1 MRVLVALSA
10 IPYSDGEAIDVVS
23 YAVVKH
29 LASSKHEIVVQAIIR
44 EGRTAVQDER
54 EVALRQTLSEFVNV
68 KILPSIY
75 IGDYYTAPS
84 RLENLLGYAMALLRG
99 LPLLRSVIN
108 PFFFPAL
115 AVRNVFHKRVK
126 DSSPDVIASIWS
138 WEALALSFDID
149 DIPKYV
155 YYGNPNHKPL
165 ESQLDAAD
173 LFGMSST
180 SAFGKFKIKLYRYIN
195 RSREAQHLRMMKRCE
210 MTTNNSLVD
219 AAYYTENGHPNS
231 SYLQNM
237 WPPATSS
244 LARILAPKSGKTV
257 RLAASVGNLAATGN
271 TFGLHYLGQHL
282 IPALRQVTTLQF
294 IMDIYGG
301 GSARPEVAKVL
312 QHDEIRLRGWV
323 DDIDQELVN
332 SDAFLILTNAEGF
345 IVGNTRLLLAW
356 SLGVCVIAHTNSSLA
371 MPEVKHMENTLL
383 GETAEEIADLIKLVS
398 REPELARKI
407 GRGGLATFEKHYT
420 VDSVMPRMLDQI
432 ESCVLGNKSLKD
444 L

>member
-1 MRVLVALSA
+1 MRLLIALSA
-10 IPYSDGEAIDVVS
+10 IPYSSGEAIDVVS
-23 YAVVKH
+23 YEVVKY
-29 LASSKHEIVVQAIIR
+29 LASSKHEIFVQAIIR
-44 EGRTAVQDER
+44 EGKTVVQEKR
-54 EVALRQTLSEFVNV
+54 EAALRQTLIEFTNV

-84 RLENLLGYAMALLRG
+84 RLENLVGYAMALLRG
-99 LPLLRSVIN
+99 LPLLRRVIN

-115 AVRNVFHKRVK
+115 AVKNVFHKSVK
-126 DSSPDVIASIWS
+126 ATSPDIIVNIWS
-138 WEALALSFDID
+138 WEALALFFDIE

-173 LFGMSST
+173 LFGMYSNSL
-180 SAFGKFKIKLYRYIN
+180 FGKFKIKLYRHIN
-195 RSREAQHLRMMKRCE
+195 RSREVQHLKMMERCE

-237 WPPATSS
+237 WPPATTSPV
-244 LARILAPKSGKTV
+244 RTLAPTSGKTV
-257 RLAASVGNLAATGN
+257 RLAASVGHLAATGN

-282 IPALRQVTTLQF
+282 IPALRQVTTLPF
-294 IMDIYGG
+294 IMDIYGE
-301 GSARPEVAKVL
+301 GSVRPEVAKVL
-312 QHDEIRLRGWV
+312 KHDEIRLRGWV

-356 SLGVCVIAHTNSSLA
+356 SLGVCVIAHTNSMLA

-398 REPELARKI
+398 RDPELARKI
-407 GRGGLATFEKHYT
+407 GRGGLDTFEKYYT
-420 VDSVMPRMLDQI
+420 VDTVMPRMLDQI
-432 ESCVLGNKSLKD
+432 ESCVMGNKSLRG